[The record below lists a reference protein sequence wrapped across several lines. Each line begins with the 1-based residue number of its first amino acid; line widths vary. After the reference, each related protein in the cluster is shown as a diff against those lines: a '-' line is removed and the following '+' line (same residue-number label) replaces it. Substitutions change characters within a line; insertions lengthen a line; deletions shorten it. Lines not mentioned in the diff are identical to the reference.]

1 MFEETIQFIKSQ
13 FGTSDFIPLHE
24 PRFNGREK
32 EYLLDC
38 IDSTY
43 VSSVGAY
50 VDRFEAM
57 LADYTGAAFAIAT
70 VNGTSGIH
78 AALRLAGV
86 ESGDEVITQSL
97 TFVAT
102 ANAISYCGATP
113 CFVDVDRDTMGL
125 SADALRDFLVEQTT
139 FDAES
144 GRLVNK
150 ETGRAHHR
158 LFTDAHL
165 RASLSNR

>member
-57 LADYTGAAFAIAT
+57 LADYTGADFAIAT
-70 VNGTSGIH
+70 VQVSG
-78 AALRLAGV
+78 ASNLSSLR
-86 ESGDEVITQSL
+86 
-97 TFVAT
+97 
-102 ANAISYCGATP
+102 ISC
-113 CFVDVDRDTMGL
+113 
-125 SADALRDFLVEQTT
+125 
-139 FDAES
+139 
-144 GRLVNK
+144 
-150 ETGRAHHR
+150 
-158 LFTDAHL
+158 
-165 RASLSNR
+165 

>member
-57 LADYTGAAFAIAT
+57 LADYTGADFAIAT

-78 AALRLAGV
+78 TALRLAGV

-97 TFVAT
+97 TFIAT

-150 ETGRAHHR
+150 QTGRAHHR